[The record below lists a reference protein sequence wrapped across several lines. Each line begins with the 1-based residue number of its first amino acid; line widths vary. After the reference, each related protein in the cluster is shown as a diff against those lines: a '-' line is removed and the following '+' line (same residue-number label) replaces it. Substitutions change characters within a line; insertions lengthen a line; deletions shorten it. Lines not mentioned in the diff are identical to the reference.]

1 MGSSSSG
8 NHGGKN
14 CTDDYRALDVRRLAG
29 EGLLTPGH
37 SFGWN
42 WMRNGEKVASIQ
54 IWPVEA
60 DRVRLNY
67 RHKPSSGE
75 WQDMDYPVRLAHT
88 PCNLGGDRAWWRCP
102 AAGCGRRVAVL
113 YLGRAGIFACR
124 HCYRL
129 GYRSQRETPDD
140 RAARRANKV
149 RARLG
154 WDAGILNFNG
164 GKPKGMHWSTYERQ
178 TASHALYVNQALAG
192 ISAKL
197 GLVMG
202 RHDRINL

>member
-1 MGSSSSG
+1 MGGYNSG

-14 CTDDYRALDVRRLAG
+14 CTDDLRALDVRRLKRD
-29 EGLLTPGH
+29 GLLKPGY

-42 WMRNGEKVASIQ
+42 WTRNGEKVASIQ
-54 IWPVEA
+54 IWPGEA

-67 RHKPSSGE
+67 RHKPNGGE
-75 WQDMDYPVRLAHT
+75 WQDMDYAVRLTHT
-88 PCNLGGDRAWWRCP
+88 PCNLGGDRAWWLCP
-102 AAGCGRRVAVL
+102 AAGCWRRVAVL
-113 YLGRAGIFACR
+113 YLGSSGIFACR

-164 GKPKGMHWSTYERQ
+164 GKPKGMHWTTFIRLQ
-178 TASHALYVNQALAG
+178 ARHDAHANQSLAG
-192 ISAKL
+192 MSAKL
-197 GLVMG
+197 ALIM
-202 RHDRINL
+202 DRLGGINI